1 MERITILDI
10 AREAGVSKS
19 TVSRV
24 LTGHPRVSQVTKEK
38 VKQIAGKLNYRPDP
52 ALGVL
57 CSYRNARRKAGILRE
72 FPIAIVT
79 DFSEPMRGPYL
90 KTVVQRIRAHAA
102 HLGYSISTIKAT
114 DYPHPSSV
122 ARVLKS
128 RGIRGIICL
137 AINHRVFA
145 EEFPWEEFSVVLH
158 GQPKFRP
165 ACNLVREDRFDR
177 TALAVRRAWEL
188 GYRRPAFAMV
198 ADQEQ
203 ISRYFDLSAGAYYSE
218 VARLTGSPNLIE
230 PRRITPRED
239 DAEVRAWVEQNQPD
253 AIIGENQ
260 GVLNRLEQAGYS
272 IPRDMGFAA
281 ILRLPERRDVA
292 GFNLDCPQQA
302 RTLVEQLD
310 LLIRQN
316 ILGFPPLANSTLIK
330 MAFEDGDTLP
340 PRVPAANAPSR

>member
-1 MERITILDI
+1 MERITIIDI

-24 LTGHPRVSQVTKEK
+24 LTGHPRVSPETKEK
-38 VKQIAGKLNYRPDP
+38 IKQIAEKLQYRPDP

-57 CSYRNARRKAGILRE
+57 CSYRNARRKEGVLRE

-79 DFSEPMRGPYL
+79 DFVEPMRGPYL
-90 KTVVQRIRAHAA
+90 KTLIQRIRAHAA
-102 HLGYSISTIKAT
+102 HLGYAISTIKAT

-137 AINHRVFA
+137 AINRGVFA
-145 EEFPWEEFSVVLH
+145 EEFPWHDFSVVLH

-177 TALAVRRAWEL
+177 TAQAVRRAWEL

-198 ADQEQ
+198 AEQEQ

-230 PRRITPRED
+230 PHRIHPAED
-239 DAEVRAWVEQNQPD
+239 SAVLRAWIEKNRPD
-253 AIIGENQ
+253 VIIGENQ
-260 GVLNRLEQAGYS
+260 GVLNHLEQAGYK
-272 IPRDMGFAA
+272 IPQDMGFAA
-281 ILRLPERRDVA
+281 ILRVPERADVA

-302 RTLVEQLD
+302 RALVEQLD

-316 ILGFPPLANSTLIK
+316 ILGFPSLANSTLIK
-330 MAFEDGDTLP
+330 MAFEDGETLP
-340 PRVPAANAPSR
+340 PRATFTS